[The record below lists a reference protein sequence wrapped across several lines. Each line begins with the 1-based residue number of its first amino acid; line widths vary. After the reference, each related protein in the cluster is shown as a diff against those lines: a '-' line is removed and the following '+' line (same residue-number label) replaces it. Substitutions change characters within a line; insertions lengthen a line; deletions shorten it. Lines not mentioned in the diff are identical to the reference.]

1 MINHVTMQGRFT
13 KDVELKSSEKAEY
26 ARFTIAWS
34 RPRGG
39 GQKGAKSDI
48 EDVCYLNCVAFNKK
62 AENISKYF
70 KKGDMAIVEGTLV
83 SREYGEDGKKR
94 YIKELI
100 ADEVHFCQGKRRRE
114 EEEEDPEQW
123 VGTPFDQAELG

>member
-13 KDVELKSSEKAEY
+13 KDVELKRSEKADY

-123 VGTPFDQAELG
+123 VGTPFEDRA

>member
-13 KDVELKSSEKAEY
+13 KDVELKSSEKATY

-34 RPRGG
+34 EKRV
-39 GQKGAKSDI
+39 KSNI

-70 KKGDMAIVEGTLV
+70 KKGDMAIVEGKLV

-100 ADEVHFCQGKRRRE
+100 AEEVHFCQGKRRRE

-123 VGTPFDQAELG
+123 VGTPFEDPA

>member
-114 EEEEDPEQW
+114 EEEEDPERW
-123 VGTPFDQAELG
+123 VGTPFEDPA

>member
-13 KDVELKSSEKAEY
+13 KDVELKRSEKAEY

-39 GQKGAKSDI
+39 DQ

-123 VGTPFDQAELG
+123 VGTPFEDRA

>member
-13 KDVELKSSEKAEY
+13 KDVELKSSEKADY

-34 RPRGG
+34 EKRV
-39 GQKGAKSDI
+39 KSDI
-48 EDVCYLNCVAFNKK
+48 EDLCYLNCVAFGKK
-62 AENISKYF
+62 AETIAKYF
-70 KKGDMAIVEGTLV
+70 KKGDMAVVEGKLV

-100 ADEVHFCQGKRRRE
+100 ADEVHFCQGKRRE
-114 EEEEDPEQW
+114 IEVDDDPERW
-123 VGTPFDQAELG
+123 VGTPFE

>member
-13 KDVELKSSEKAEY
+13 KDVELKRSEKADY

-114 EEEEDPEQW
+114 EEEEDPERW
-123 VGTPFDQAELG
+123 VGTPFEDPA

>member
-34 RPRGG
+34 RPRGRD
-39 GQKGAKSDI
+39 Q

-100 ADEVHFCQGKRRRE
+100 ADEVHFCQPARRVE
-114 EEEEDPEQW
+114 TNPVITEEEDPERW
-123 VGTPFDQAELG
+123 VGTPFEDPA

>member
-13 KDVELKSSEKAEY
+13 KDVELKSSEKADY

-34 RPRGG
+34 EKR
-39 GQKGAKSDI
+39 AKSDI
-48 EDVCYLNCVAFNKK
+48 EDVCYLNCIAFNKK

-70 KKGDMAIVEGTLV
+70 KKGDMAIVEGKLV

-100 ADEVHFCQGKRRRE
+100 ADEVHFCQGKRRKE
-114 EEEEDPEQW
+114 EEEEDLERW
-123 VGTPFDQAELG
+123 KGTPFEDQPEAF